1 MRRLSLDNISEINA
15 DHIDVGD
22 SDIIDKLLSE
32 ASAAIDSGNYITALD
47 GFRLALELTRQIF
60 GEQAELSELE
70 EAIAELN
77 ELLGE

>member
-1 MRRLSLDNISEINA
+1 MDNISEINA
-15 DHIDVGD
+15 DHIVDGD
-22 SDIIDKLLSE
+22 TDIVDKLLSE